1 MATPNPPLA
10 SRPYEL
16 ILFGATG
23 YTGKLCAEHTTT
35 ALPTDLTW
43 AVAGRSASKLQT
55 VVDEIRPL
63 NPDRKQPAIEEC
75 ALEQDQLNALARK
88 TKLLVNC
95 VGPYSL
101 YGEKVIRACAE
112 NGTSYV
118 DTTGEVPWVLK
129 MIRKYH
135 EVAKETGAVSEST
148 SLITLPLLSHL
159 SWGAL

>member
-1 MATPNPPLA
+1 MTTSNPPFT

-16 ILFGATG
+16 ILLGATG

-55 VVDEIRPL
+55 VVDEIRSL

-88 TKLLVNC
+88 TKILVNC

-101 YGEKVIRACAE
+101 YGEKVVKACAE

-135 EVAKETGAVSEST
+135 EVAKETGAISKFMC
-148 SLITLPLLSHL
+148 LLLLLPRFD
-159 SWGAL
+159 